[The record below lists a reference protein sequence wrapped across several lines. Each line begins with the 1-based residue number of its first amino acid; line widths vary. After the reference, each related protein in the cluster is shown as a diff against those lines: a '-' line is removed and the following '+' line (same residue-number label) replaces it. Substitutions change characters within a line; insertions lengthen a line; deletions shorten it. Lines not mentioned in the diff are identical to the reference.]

1 MAQLLFSQVL
11 QQVLDLSVPFREEL
25 EVLFVKLLLKPL
37 EQIDKRLMSG
47 PNALAQSQAAPKTDK
62 MQQISTNQSSIGE
75 VSFLSDDEDNGADEN
90 RAAADARS
98 TAQSAMSY
106 EQQD

>member
-1 MAQLLFSQVL
+1 M
-11 QQVLDLSVPFREEL
+11 PFREEL

-37 EQIDKRLMSG
+37 EQIDKKLMSG
-47 PNALAQSQAAPKTDK
+47 PNALAQSQTAPKTDK

-90 RAAADARS
+90 RAAADARNV
-98 TAQSAMSY
+98 A
-106 EQQD
+106 